1 MKSSETYTRI
11 RGEIMSEDK
20 VGYAEGIDR
29 TEARLQ
35 MIDAILVIVDTKITE
50 LERRVD
56 ELEANQ
62 AWKGPN
68 G

>member
-1 MKSSETYTRI
+1 
-11 RGEIMSEDK
+11 MSEDK

-29 TEARLQ
+29 TEAKIQ
-35 MIDAILVIVDTKITE
+35 MMNNALTILSLNFAKKLDE

>member
-1 MKSSETYTRI
+1 
-11 RGEIMSEDK
+11 MSEDK

-35 MIDAILVIVDTKITE
+35 MIDGLLTFLINNVDS
-50 LERRVD
+50 LERRVKD
-56 ELEANQ
+56 LESNQ

>member
-1 MKSSETYTRI
+1 
-11 RGEIMSEDK
+11 MSEDQK
-20 VGYAEGIDR
+20 GYAEGIDR
-29 TEARLQ
+29 TEAKIQ
-35 MIDAILVIVDTKITE
+35 MMNNALTILSLNFAKKLDE

>member
-1 MKSSETYTRI
+1 
-11 RGEIMSEDK
+11 MSEDK

-50 LERRVD
+50 LERRVKK
-56 ELEANQ
+56 LEEMPTDRFYSGINI
-62 AWKGPN
+62 
-68 G
+68 